1 MRPVAVVVLDILV
14 DDGLEMSTTEDEHP
28 VQTFTPDS
36 TDEALSDG
44 VCTGRPDRSADG
56 PDTLEAE
63 DLVEAGRELGV
74 TIADQEFDRPGSL
87 GQVIGQ
93 IPGLLITQAPVG
105 FAVTPIRKTFRVSSS
120 MKSRT

>member
-1 MRPVAVVVLDILV
+1 MRPVAVVVLDVLV

-44 VCTGRPDRSADG
+44 GCTGRPDRSADG
-56 PDTLEAE
+56 PDTFGAE

-87 GQVIGQ
+87 GQFIGQ
-93 IPGLLITQAPVG
+93 IPGLLDHPGASR
-105 FAVTPIRKTFRVSSS
+105 IRRYSHKERPL
-120 MKSRT
+120 